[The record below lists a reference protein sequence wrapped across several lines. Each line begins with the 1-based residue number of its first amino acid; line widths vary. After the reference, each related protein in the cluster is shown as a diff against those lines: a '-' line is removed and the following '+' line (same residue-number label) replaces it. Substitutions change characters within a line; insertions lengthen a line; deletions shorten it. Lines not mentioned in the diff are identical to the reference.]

1 MVKRLLEGIHPASL
15 WNRKRQIPR
24 VSKPIMRRS
33 GVKEYIF
40 TGIANVKFLSSPN
53 YEKKWGKKMYF
64 YWYRKCSSHLQI
76 VRRRGLKLQSIFSP
90 EQDVLKGTAPSLV
103 SLRKGNLMIGIIDLV
118 IASYPR

>member
-15 WNRKRQIPR
+15 WNRKRQIPL
-24 VSKPIMRRS
+24 VSKPFMRRS
-33 GVKEYIF
+33 GLKEYIF
-40 TGIANVKFLSSPN
+40 NGIANLLNFN
-53 YEKKWGKKMYF
+53 QFM
-64 YWYRKCSSHLQI
+64 
-76 VRRRGLKLQSIFSP
+76 FSP